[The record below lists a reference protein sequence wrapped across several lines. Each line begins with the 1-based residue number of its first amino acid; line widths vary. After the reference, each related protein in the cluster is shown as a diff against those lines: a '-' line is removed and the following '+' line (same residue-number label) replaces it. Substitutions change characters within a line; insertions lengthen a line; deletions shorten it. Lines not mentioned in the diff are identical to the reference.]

1 MHTQITTMCTMKPLQ
16 VINLEGQDQTDE
28 EHLHSMKE
36 APSPLVAP
44 VNKAITRRLRSPR
57 TFPVAQASVRSP
69 IEGKIKLQLH
79 TFLPMM
85 S

>member
-1 MHTQITTMCTMKPLQ
+1 MHTQITTMCTIKRLQ
-16 VINLEGQDQTDE
+16 VVNLEDLDQTDE
-28 EHLHSMKE
+28 EHLYSMKE

-44 VNKAITRRLRSPR
+44 VNKAITPMLRSPR
-57 TFPVAQASVRSP
+57 TLPVAQDSVRSP